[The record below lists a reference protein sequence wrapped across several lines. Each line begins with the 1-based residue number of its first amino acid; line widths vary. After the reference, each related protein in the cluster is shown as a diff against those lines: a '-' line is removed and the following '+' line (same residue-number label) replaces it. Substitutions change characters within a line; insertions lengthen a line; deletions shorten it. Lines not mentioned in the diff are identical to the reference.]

1 MRKRTRL
8 EDESPKIDATSE
20 LDLSFTDTSADSDS
34 EFEPEVWHH
43 RRADDCNITAKV
55 PMNIFDGNVS
65 IIATANDISRNV
77 LQKVTGAIL

>member
-8 EDESPKIDATSE
+8 EDESPKIDATAE

-34 EFEPEVWHH
+34 EFEPEVWNH

-55 PMNIFDGNVS
+55 PWNTFDGDVS
-65 IIATANDISRNV
+65 IIAAANDISPV
-77 LQKVTGAIL
+77 SYKK